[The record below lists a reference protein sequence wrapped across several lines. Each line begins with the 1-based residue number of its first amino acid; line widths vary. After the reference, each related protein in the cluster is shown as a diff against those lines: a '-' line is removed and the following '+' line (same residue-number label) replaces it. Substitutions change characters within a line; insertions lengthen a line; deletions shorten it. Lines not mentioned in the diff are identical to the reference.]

1 MFESNIEILENAD
14 ASPAKNTAAFI
25 SIQTT

>member
-14 ASPAKNTAAFI
+14 VSPAINAAAFI
-25 SIQTT
+25 NVRTT